1 MYTVLWLCDYC
12 SGKGQQ
18 TSLGIPGSDGFEG
31 VPAGADRCM
40 SKFHGLASKLMI
52 DGKDQ
57 IPGYVQC
64 ERSAACFQ
72 LGA

>member
-1 MYTVLWLCDYC
+1 MYTVLCLCDYC
-12 SGKGQQ
+12 SCKGQQ
-18 TSLGIPGSDGFEG
+18 TSLGIPGFDGLKG
-31 VPAGADRCM
+31 VPAGAGRCM

-57 IPGYVQC
+57 SPGYVQC
-64 ERSAACFQ
+64 ETSAACFQ